1 MKKFLQT
8 LCTALLTTF
17 PIVAFA
23 GNDIPT
29 ITVHELKAK
38 IDRKEPF
45 VLVDVREPHEL
56 AISQIPGHKLIP
68 LGELPNRLNELNPK
82 DEIILVC
89 RTGNRGVKALQIL
102 QKAGFKHVLNLQ
114 GGINAWADQIDT
126 KGRGSPK

>member
-1 MKKFLQT
+1 MQKLLQII
-8 LCTALLTTF
+8 CTALAVLF
-17 PIVAFA
+17 PIAVFA

-38 IDRKEPF
+38 MDRKEPF

-68 LGELPNRLNELNPK
+68 LGELPSRLNELNPK

-89 RTGNRGVKALQIL
+89 RTGNRGVRAFQIL
-102 QKAGFKHVLNLQ
+102 QKAGFKRVFNLQ
-114 GGINAWADQIDT
+114 GGVNAWAEM
-126 KGRGSPK
+126 GRE